1 VDDGRQPKAALWAIA
16 FALVTTIVTYIQ
28 FEANL
33 ATSRPRLH
41 GPPETSTI
49 GDQKI
54 LARLWQD
61 PFTGQSPD
69 SDQCDLASTRHLSQ
83 VWTNGQQ
90 ELGGTNCYV
99 MAVLVEGFPYPEDV
113 ERRLRF
119 RYAVETAFFNQGFA
133 PADISHIGMAQ
144 LQWPVAA
151 WMTPANLMT
160 SNWYA
165 LANSNTNT
173 NATLNIPFEWMTRG
187 PTNVLVLWLAEEQF
201 ADVPLHRC
209 ELLLRNLGLNT
220 NGGEAFKLIGP
231 RSSDTL
237 KAMLKELQ
245 APNLGQ
251 CLPDV
256 TNPNFEIYS
265 PQATAPDVLIAATNI
280 PPPPVNTTRAWAAGQ
295 FKDKLHH
302 VAFTNFIVTDDILAE
317 KIADELRLRERDI
330 SESGSYVALISESD
344 TSYGRA
350 LPACMAA
357 AINLESTWTNPTA
370 IPWTNSEI
378 SAKLAAKIKAY
389 ADDPASFPGNV
400 LRYSYLRGLD
410 GVGAADPQKS
420 PVDADEPP
428 GRDKKG
434 DSDPSAP
441 ASRSEQDRER
451 SQGQSQLDYLRR
463 LADQLQENDDE
474 LAAEGRH
481 IRAIGVLG
489 SDAYDKLLLLKA
501 LRHHFKEQIF
511 FATDLDAR
519 YQDPQERE
527 NCRNLIVASA
537 EGLQPRGTN
546 GTKDYRM
553 PTFREVYQTTVY
565 NACTAALGGRADP
578 ATNAHIY
585 EIGLNR
591 TIELGVPQTSHWLKL
606 LRLHWCGIPLGVVG
620 IIGLFTMFRGVT
632 RAAADIP
639 IYYWKRIN
647 RRPPA
652 PSAGPHGYSASPGV
666 RRHRFYKLIA
676 VDPRMIPIF
685 RKLRNRHFLNR
696 PDGERAK
703 ELEAVAN
710 REDLLVFLTLL
721 VGLTL
726 IGVIT
731 GCFWVDSQEAGGEPF
746 YWTEGLSIWPTEVVR
761 LAADLFGIL
770 CLIHA
775 WHLYKRQRL
784 LLWHHFF
791 GPREIRDGVDLD
803 ANLPLLTG
811 AQIDDFDG
819 LVRALTTANDPV
831 SAFLAG
837 RLQKD
842 RSWPSVQGMAGARRK
857 RAWAKILLARS
868 LNLILTSHSVLD
880 DCWVEKIWK
889 ESRGKEL
896 MGSWKYRLCSRN
908 DPAAEKIPLRDETG
922 RLAEKN
928 PGGSE
933 LVWLNRQII
942 DMKLG
947 GFLVG
952 TTARKAPPLPLGET
966 RSSHLPPRSGGFVN
980 LIGKRL
986 NISIN
991 FWPLEPDVVHA
1002 RDKLFARYLERGT
1015 GNSRLWRV
1023 SVMLFFFLAFGMGLF
1038 LLEGFPRVP
1047 GRGISSNRWDHAIL
1061 MLSVPL
1067 FAALALYVA
1076 DAARLT
1082 ERFLLRLGDGV
1093 TVWPQHRL
1101 LQTAL
1106 DRNMD
1111 PAHLGG
1117 YFDVRFAAFQTR
1129 ELGRLIYYPF
1139 IMLALMLV
1147 ARNQMFAPWSWPWSL
1162 LGIVLTSSLITFLC
1176 AFHIR
1181 RAAARVRDEAVEALQ
1196 GIQIKYAAG
1205 EDVVYKWKID
1215 LGEGGMKDC
1224 QATNYSVKIEGLIKE
1239 LQAIK
1244 SGAYARLLQDDSV
1257 IAALIP
1263 ALGAALL
1270 AGFQKFFL

>member
-1 VDDGRQPKAALWAIA
+1 MDDGRQPKAALWAIA

-245 APNLGQ
+245 AANLGQ

-330 SESGSYVALISESD
+330 SESGSYVSLISESD

-378 SAKLAAKIKAY
+378 SAALAAKIKAY

>member
-165 LANSNTNT
+165 LADSNT

-378 SAKLAAKIKAY
+378 SAALAAKIKAY